1 MTMTGERG
9 LQMTKMVSISTKRDS
24 SRIAIARGEIV
35 LKQST
40 IMAIKGGSVEKGDVL
55 TTAEVAGI
63 MALKRTH
70 ETIPLCHQI
79 QITGAE
85 IKFSSLKD
93 RISAECKVEAHYRT
107 GVEMEALV
115 GVTTALLTVWDMVKY
130 LEKDRTGNYPTTK
143 IMGIAVVEKRK
154 A

>member
-1 MTMTGERG
+1 MTR
-9 LQMTKMVSISTKRDS
+9 MVDISGKRDS
-24 SRIAIARGEIV
+24 RRMAIARGEIV
-35 LKQST
+35 LKATT
-40 IMAIKGGSVEKGDVL
+40 IDAIREGRVEKGDAL

-70 ETIPLCHQI
+70 EVIPLCHTI

-85 IKFSSLKD
+85 IRFQLLD
-93 RISAECKVEAHYRT
+93 GRISAECEVEAKYRT

-115 GVTTALLTVWDMVKY
+115 GVTVALLTIWDMVKY
-130 LEKDRTGNYPTTK
+130 LEKDRTGNYPTAR
-143 IMGIAVVEKRK
+143 IEGIAIVEKRK

>member
-1 MTMTGERG
+1 MTRMAD
-9 LQMTKMVSISTKRDS
+9 ISGKRS
-24 SRIAIARGEIV
+24 SKRMAIARGEIV
-35 LKQST
+35 LKATT
-40 IMAIKGGSVEKGDVL
+40 IEAIREGGVEKGDAL

-70 ETIPLCHQI
+70 EVIPLCHPI
-79 QITGAE
+79 QITGATIVFE
-85 IKFSSLKD
+85 VLKD
-93 RISAECKVEAHYRT
+93 RISAECKVEANYRT

-115 GVTTALLTVWDMVKY
+115 GVTVALLTIWDMVKY

-143 IMGIAVVEKRK
+143 IEGITIVEKRK

>member
-1 MTMTGERG
+1 MTR
-9 LQMTKMVSISTKRDS
+9 MVDISRKRDS
-24 SRIAIARGEIV
+24 RRIAIARGEIV
-35 LKQST
+35 LKEGT
-40 IMAIKGGSVEKGDVL
+40 IEAIRGGRVEKGDAL

-70 ETIPLCHQI
+70 EVIPLCHQI

-85 IKFSSLKD
+85 MRFDVLKGK
-93 RISAECKVEAHYRT
+93 ISAECKVEANYRT

-115 GVTTALLTVWDMVKY
+115 GVTVALLTIWDMVKY
-130 LEKDRTGNYPTTK
+130 LEKDRTGNYPTAR
-143 IMGIAVVEKRK
+143 IEGIAIVEKRK

>member
-1 MTMTGERG
+1 MTRMAD
-9 LQMTKMVSISTKRDS
+9 ISGKSDS
-24 SRIAIARGEIV
+24 RRRAIARGEIM
-35 LKQST
+35 LKQAT
-40 IMAIKGGSVEKGDVL
+40 IEAIREGRVEKGDAL

-70 ETIPLCHQI
+70 DVIPLCHPI

-85 IKFSSLKD
+85 IRFEALKD
-93 RISAECKVEAHYRT
+93 KISAECRVEANYRT

-115 GVTTALLTVWDMVKY
+115 GVAVALLTIWDMVKY
-130 LEKDRTGNYPTTK
+130 LEKDRTGNYPTAR
-143 IMGIAVVEKRK
+143 IEGIRVVEKRK

>member
-1 MTMTGERG
+1 MTRMAD
-9 LQMTKMVSISTKRDS
+9 ISGKRDS
-24 SRIAIARGEIV
+24 RRMAIARGEVV

-40 IMAIKGGSVEKGDVL
+40 IEAIREGRVEKGDAL

-70 ETIPLCHQI
+70 EVIPLCHPI

-85 IKFSSLKD
+85 IRFEVLKG
-93 RISAECKVEAHYRT
+93 RISAECRVEANYRT

-115 GVTTALLTVWDMVKY
+115 GVTVALLTIWDMVKY
-130 LEKDRTGNYPTTK
+130 LEKDRTGNYPTAR
-143 IMGIAVVEKRK
+143 IEGIEVAEKRK